1 MRSVHVLLRAVSVI
15 VALAFAAPLVA
26 QTTANGNII
35 GTMTDAQG
43 AVLPGVAIS
52 ATSADAPGQYAATT
66 DSRGQY
72 RLLGLPPGSYTIVG
86 ELSGF
91 SKWVRSP
98 ITVRAGLTIEAN
110 GVLGIGGISETINVR
125 EETPLLERRQ
135 GTQAVNIDGELLQKL
150 PLSER
155 REWFGALT
163 LAPGVTSSESSVTGK
178 RFSVHG
184 TDAQGLV
191 MQIDGADVG
200 SATPAGVNY
209 LNVSTDAIKDIQ
221 IRTAGLDAS
230 APLGV
235 GGIINIATS
244 SGTNTLR
251 GAGTLY
257 MQPRSWNGSNVPG
270 GTSRA
275 IEQTQADLSVGGP
288 LVKNQLWAFVAY
300 RYTKIAVGLSRTP
313 AQLEALQGLIPGY
326 EPFDDTN
333 EAHFW
338 LLKFNAQPAPAHHLS
353 GFYQYDVNPSMTGD
367 ALAQHP
373 REQAFGGI
381 GTAIRLSSVWS
392 DRLTMRVGTSYNDK
406 HRDDS
411 NRWGNET
418 FERIYESTFLSGG
431 RLTGNGRL
439 ADRGSP
445 LSGWSRLPN
454 SKLVVSLDTTMFAN
468 GWSGAHE
475 LQTGFYAQPRI
486 RTAFF
491 NFYANGGLAFEE
503 FMLRRAGDYAAGV
516 IPFHRITFD
525 AETETRSRTW
535 GRNYAAY
542 VQDAW
547 RPTSRLTVNAGV
559 RVDAIVWQDQLFDV
573 TTQRSVDVGPRFGL
587 NYAITGDARNVARAY
602 WVRVHD
608 QPQGGLSVGTSL
620 AGRTDT
626 YDMDLNGT
634 FETSFVTPATFA
646 ITPNRSIDP
655 DFHQPFVNE
664 WGLGFSR
671 QLAGQTSIGVDVVRR
686 EFRDRIAAIETNG
699 RYVGR
704 TFVGYANE
712 AFNNTFR
719 VTNNRWNRPVYTAL
733 ELSLTRRTARMQGIA
748 SYVRQWQ
755 HIAGTWQPND
765 PASFIQ
771 PDAFANNRGI
781 GSTTGS
787 TTVDINSLSGTHMTN
802 ALTGAGQWQD
812 HVVRLGFTYAA
823 PWRVLMATNY
833 TFQSG
838 AWSGPI
844 INRVAA
850 PDPALG
856 PPTVT
861 LSNGRVVSNPLAT
874 VLRFAYPTRGVGQT
888 TTPQL
893 HVWNVRVGRTVA
905 WAGRSIEASLDVFN
919 VTNNDA
925 DMAFQLGANQTFNPL
940 FGATTVRQL
949 PRSAQAVVRI
959 SF

>member
-1 MRSVHVLLRAVSVI
+1 MRMSFGAIVLTLTLAV
-15 VALAFAAPLVA
+15 AAPLAA

-35 GTMTDAQG
+35 GTMTDPQG

-52 ATSADAPGQYAATT
+52 ATSSDAPGNYSATT
-66 DSRGQY
+66 DSRGGY
-72 RLLGLPPGSYTIVG
+72 RLVGLPPGIYTIVA
-86 ELSGF
+86 ELPGF
-91 SKWVRSP
+91 SRWMRSP
-98 ITVRAGLTIEAN
+98 VTVRAGLTIEAN
-110 GVLGIGGISETINVR
+110 GTLSLGGISETISVR

-163 LAPGVTSSESSVTGK
+163 LVPGVVASEATVAGK

-184 TDAQGLV
+184 TDAHNLV

-200 SATPAGVNY
+200 SATPAGVNF
-209 LNVSTDAIKDIQ
+209 LSLSTDAIKDVQ
-221 IRTAGLDAS
+221 VRTAGLDAS

-235 GGIINIATS
+235 GGIINIATT
-244 SGTNTLR
+244 SGTNTLT

-270 GTSRA
+270 GTSRT

-288 LVKNQLWAFVAY
+288 LVKNRLWAFGAY
-300 RYTKIAVGLSRTP
+300 RYANIASGLSRTS
-313 AQLEALQGLIPGY
+313 AELEALQGLIPGY
-326 EPFDDTN
+326 EPFNDTN

-338 LLKFNAQPAPAHHLS
+338 LLKFDAQPASSHHVS
-353 GFYQYDVNPSMTGD
+353 GFYQYDVNPLLMGD
-367 ALAQHP
+367 PLAQHP

-392 DRLTMRVGTSYNDK
+392 DRLTMRAGASYNDK

-411 NRWGNET
+411 NRWGNEP
-418 FERIYESTFLSGG
+418 FERVFQSAFLSGG

-439 ADRGSP
+439 VDRRSP
-445 LSGWSRLPN
+445 LSGWSQLPN
-454 SKLVVSLDTTMFAN
+454 SKLVLSLDTTLYAS
-468 GWSGAHE
+468 GWIGTHE
-475 LQTGFYAQPRI
+475 VQTGLYAQPRI
-486 RTAFF
+486 RNAFF
-491 NFYANGGLAFEE
+491 NVYANGGFAFEE
-503 FMLRRAGDYAAGV
+503 SMLRRAGDYAAGV

-525 AETETRSRTW
+525 AETETRTRTA
-535 GRNYAAY
+535 GQNYAVY

-559 RVDAIVWQDQLFDV
+559 RVDAIVWRDRLFDV
-573 TTQRSVDVGPRFGL
+573 TTQRSVDVGPRLGL
-587 NYAITGDARNVARAY
+587 NYAITADARNVARAY

-626 YDMDLNGT
+626 YDLDLNGT
-634 FETSFVTPATFA
+634 FETAFVTPATFA

-664 WGLGFSR
+664 WGLGYSR
-671 QLAGQTSIGVDVVRR
+671 QLPGQTSIGADVVRR
-686 EFRDRIAAIETNG
+686 EFRERVASIETNG
-699 RYVGR
+699 RYAGR

-712 AFNNTFR
+712 AFNDTFL
-719 VTNNRWNRPVYTAL
+719 VTNNQWNRPVYTAF
-733 ELSLTRRTARMQGIA
+733 ELSFTKRTARTQGIA

-802 ALTGAGQWQD
+802 ALTAASQWQD
-812 HVVRLGFTYAA
+812 HVVRLGFTYTA

-844 INRVAA
+844 VTRLAA
-850 PDPALG
+850 GDPAFG
-856 PPTVT
+856 PATVT

-874 VLRFAYPTRGVGQT
+874 VLRFAYPTRADGQT
-888 TTPQL
+888 TTPPL
-893 HVWNVRVGRTVA
+893 HIWNVRVGRTVA
-905 WAGRSIEASLDVFN
+905 WARRSIEASLDVFN

-925 DMAFQLGANQTFNPL
+925 DLAFQLGANQTFNPL
-940 FGATTVRQL
+940 FGATAIKQL
-949 PRSAQAVVRI
+949 PRSAQAVVRL